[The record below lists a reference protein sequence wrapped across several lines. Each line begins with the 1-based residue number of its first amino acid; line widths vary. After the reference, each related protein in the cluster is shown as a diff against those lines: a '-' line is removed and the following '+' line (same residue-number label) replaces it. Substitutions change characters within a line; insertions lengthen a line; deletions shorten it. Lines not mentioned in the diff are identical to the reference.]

1 MIPCFK
7 RFFKTYK
14 DSARFIPLVHVTL
27 YGANGIKYC
36 VLGTGWVL
44 CLFKTRI
51 AKKIGYHICR

>member
-14 DSARFIPLVHVTL
+14 DSTRFIPLVHVTL

-51 AKKIGYHICR
+51 AK